1 MRYILHIGNNEK
13 GSALIISILILL
25 LLTIIGIAATNTS
38 TIEILISG
46 NDKVHKM
53 AFHQAEGGTEVG
65 RELLEQNI
73 ACPTGFKNEPIDIG
87 NTRIEKKDFW
97 QNESNATTCS
107 YPSDSNRD
115 IHMPANATSTDAH
128 TNIKLYGVTELSTG
142 TAIQMAA
149 GYEGKGKGA
158 ATGGGHIVYDL
169 CSQRRGQASCES
181 CIAIQYRHVIGQE
194 GVCIY

>member
-1 MRYILHIGNNEK
+1 MAK
-13 GSALIISILILL
+13 GTVRNSVSNPVIQ
-25 LLTIIGIAATNTS
+25 
-38 TIEILISG
+38 
-46 NDKVHKM
+46 KFV
-53 AFHQAEGGTEVG
+53 AE
-65 RELLEQNI
+65 
-73 ACPTGFKNEPIDIG
+73 
-87 NTRIEKKDFW
+87 IEKKDFW
-97 QNESNATTCS
+97 QNENNATCS
-107 YPSDSNRD
+107 YPYLSDSKRD
-115 IHMPANATSTDAH
+115 IYMPVNATSTDPH

-169 CSQRRGQASCES
+169 YSQRRGQASCES